1 MSASPPTVYRY
12 DGTFDGFLS
21 VVFAA
26 YEEKADV
33 VAITARESVQTAF
46 GQTEKHI
53 ATDEARARR
62 VEAGMR
68 RAFGGLAV
76 HNIETGFWSG
86 EEDKDLTLYRY
97 IRAGFSLGRRV
108 YNSLTNPDVL
118 ALTWLVRNIG
128 REEQRVRGFVRFSE
142 MENGVFYATLAPRN
156 SLVPLMMPHFADR
169 FNIQPFLLHDTAHEL
184 AGVYDGKGWYLVEAS
199 GVTPPDVSQC
209 EHEFRRMWRLFY
221 DAITIQGRLNPR
233 LRRGMMPKHYWK
245 NLPEFDPRYDPEQV
259 QMRREREEAA
269 ARREMPLPA
278 PLPELREGLPQ
289 R

>member
-1 MSASPPTVYRY
+1 MPATSPTVYRY

-26 YEEKADV
+26 YDEKADV
-33 VAITARESVQTAF
+33 VAVTARESVQTAF
-46 GQTEKHI
+46 EQTERVI

-76 HNIETGFWSG
+76 HHIETGFWSG
-86 EEDKDLTLYRY
+86 AADKDLILYRY

-108 YNSLTNPDVL
+108 YDSLTHPDVL
-118 ALTWLVRNIG
+118 ALTYLCRNIS

-142 MENGVFYATLAPRN
+142 MENGVFYASLAPRN

-169 FNIQPFLLHDTAHEL
+169 FNIQPFLLHDTTHEL
-184 AGVYDGKGWYLVEAS
+184 AGVYDGRGWYLAEAG
-199 GVTPPDVSQC
+199 GVTPPDVSQR
-209 EHEFRRMWRLFY
+209 EHEYRRMWRLFY

-259 QMRREREEAA
+259 RIRKEREASEAA
-269 ARREMPLPA
+269 RPDMPVSFP
-278 PLPELREGLPQ
+278 PRGLTG
-289 R
+289 